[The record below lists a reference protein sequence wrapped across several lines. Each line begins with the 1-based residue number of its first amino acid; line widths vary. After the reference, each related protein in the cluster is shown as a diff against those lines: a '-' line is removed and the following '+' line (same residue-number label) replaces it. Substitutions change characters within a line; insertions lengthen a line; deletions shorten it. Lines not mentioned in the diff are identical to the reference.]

1 VITIQEL
8 KDFAETTNLKTLA
21 GKLKPIHWN
30 YAEAIIAGMRE
41 DTEGEMNRSWSRLPK
56 ASKPS
61 SDDKLA
67 RVIPELISRYLSSR
81 RNSK

>member
-1 VITIQEL
+1 MITTQEL
-8 KDFAETTNLKTLA
+8 KDFAEKTNLKTLVS
-21 GKLKPIHWN
+21 KLKPIHWN

-56 ASKPS
+56 AAKPD
-61 SDDKLA
+61 SDDKLG
-67 RVIPELISRYLSSR
+67 RIIPELISRYLAHR

>member
-1 VITIQEL
+1 MITTQEL
-8 KDFAETTNLKTLA
+8 KDFAEKTNLKTLVS
-21 GKLKPIHWN
+21 KLKPIHWN

-56 ASKPS
+56 SAKPD
-61 SDDKLA
+61 SDDKLG
-67 RVIPELISRYLSSR
+67 RIIPELISRYLAHR